1 MIKIKSAPTGV
12 SAPKNTNPNCRQ
24 TNLIELEYLYHN
36 HYSEF
41 ALLPNSKMIMAKKG
55 YNYPIKKK
63 IPLIL
68 LLNLFGIFIVSHFLR
83 FVNMFDEFYMIT
95 FREAE
100 KSLPCARGGGTATP

>member
-68 LLNLFGIFIVSHFLR
+68 LLNLFGITIIPQFLW
-83 FVNMFDEFYMIT
+83 FVNMFDKIYIIT
-95 FREAE
+95 FRETKNTFLREEWHA
-100 KSLPCARGGGTATP
+100 